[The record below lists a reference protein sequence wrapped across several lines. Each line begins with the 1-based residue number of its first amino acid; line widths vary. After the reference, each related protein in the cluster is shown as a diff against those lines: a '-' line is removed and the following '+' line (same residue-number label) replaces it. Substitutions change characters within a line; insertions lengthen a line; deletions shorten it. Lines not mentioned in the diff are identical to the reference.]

1 MTLLRRYT
9 ALLLAAALLLTG
21 HSAAASRFARD
32 ATGQV
37 ILCTGTG
44 PVTVYVDENG
54 EPTGTP
60 HICPDCINH
69 ILDLAQSPMV
79 FLAPAAVTRQAHR
92 LPSRAERCCNGAH
105 GPCARATVG
114 LTCSQ
119 TLRQAGCTHVPGAN
133 SQILKETTD
142 VL

>member
-1 MTLLRRYT
+1 MIVPMTLLRRYT

-54 EPTGTP
+54 EPTGAP
-60 HICPDCINH
+60 HICPDCITH

-92 LPSRAERCCNGAH
+92 LPSRAQSDVATERT
-105 GPCARATVG
+105 ARARAPPLV
-114 LTCSQ
+114 
-119 TLRQAGCTHVPGAN
+119 
-133 SQILKETTD
+133 
-142 VL
+142 

>member
-1 MTLLRRYT
+1 MIVPMTLLRRYT

-54 EPTGTP
+54 EPTR
-60 HICPDCINH
+60 
-69 ILDLAQSPMV
+69 AQSDV
-79 FLAPAAVTRQAHR
+79 AT
-92 LPSRAERCCNGAH
+92 ERT
-105 GPCARATVG
+105 ARARAPPLV
-114 LTCSQ
+114 
-119 TLRQAGCTHVPGAN
+119 
-133 SQILKETTD
+133 
-142 VL
+142 